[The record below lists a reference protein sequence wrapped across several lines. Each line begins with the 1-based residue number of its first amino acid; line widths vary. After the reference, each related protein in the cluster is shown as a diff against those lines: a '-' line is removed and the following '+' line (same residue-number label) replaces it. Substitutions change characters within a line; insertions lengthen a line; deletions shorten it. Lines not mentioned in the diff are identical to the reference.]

1 MNQIIFNFA
10 FSLQS
15 LIPVENIK
23 VFKNEIIV
31 VVSSQFLLET
41 VEFLKLH
48 TQTQYKILTSI
59 SGVDYPEYNKRFEV
73 VYDFLTL
80 VYNGRSRVK
89 TYVDEVTPLPSL
101 SPLFPCANWWEREVW
116 DLFGVFFSN
125 HTDLRRILT
134 DYGFEGHPMR
144 KNFPLSGYVEVRYD
158 ENQKRVVCEPIKQFS
173 QEFRSFNFSSPWVRS
188 N

>member
-1 MNQIIFNFA
+1 
-10 FSLQS
+10 
-15 LIPVENIK
+15 
-23 VFKNEIIV
+23 

-80 VYNGRSRVK
+80 VYNGRIRVK

-101 SPLFPCANWWEREVW
+101 IPLFPCANWWEREVW
-116 DLFGVFFSN
+116 DLFGVFF
-125 HTDLRRILT
+125 
-134 DYGFEGHPMR
+134 
-144 KNFPLSGYVEVRYD
+144 
-158 ENQKRVVCEPIKQFS
+158 
-173 QEFRSFNFSSPWVRS
+173 
-188 N
+188 